1 MSEIIQGF
9 QTENGIAKYDYNALE
24 NKTHWSEEQKVYL
37 NDFYIDEEGLG
48 MASDIILDCEIGS
61 TISLTLIEEDHRETT
76 EFVWTEIEEDGVK
89 FPCFGNTPKLLGTG
103 DNGVPFVAIYV
114 APGRQEFNDFQGL
127 LVICFE
133 ISSQTF
139 NFEIDAEKVHKIPTK
154 FLPIA
159 GLEKVEEEVLLCEF
173 QMENSSGAIAEI
185 PLQHVF
191 LNETYI
197 VYLGE
202 DRYECKLNAAYDPNV
217 SGSCILLYLGM
228 TKIWLA
234 LTSTPSEPIDVKI
247 YTKYTYRAIQP
258 QYFAAPY
265 FSENAKKD
273 SQAELLWVNG
283 LNVFQENQPGPL
295 RKVLYTQV
303 DTMDSMSGASW
314 LIDRDKIQYDRDYQ
328 PLRKVAL
335 LHNNETSNETIPAF
349 ETTIEPGQIVKAKA
363 INRYPGTSGKYV
375 EWECVDPWIIQS
387 STEGST
393 KKFKI
398 TVDDSGNLSTT
409 EIV

>member
-24 NKTHWSEEQKVYL
+24 NKTHWSEGQKTYL

-61 TISLTLIEEDHRETT
+61 SVFLTLVEDDHRETM
-76 EFVWTEIEEDGVK
+76 EFVWTEVEEDGVK
-89 FPCFGNTPKLLGTG
+89 FPCFGNIPKILGTG
-103 DNGVPFVAIYV
+103 DNGTPFAAVYV
-114 APGRQEFNDFQGL
+114 APGRQEFDGFQGL
-127 LVICFE
+127 LVMCFE
-133 ISSQTF
+133 IRSQTF
-139 NFEIDAEKVHKIPTK
+139 NFEIDTEKVYKIPTK
-154 FLPIA
+154 FIPIT
-159 GLEKVEEEVLLCEF
+159 GLEKIEEEVLLSEF
-173 QMENSSGAIAEI
+173 QIKNLNATITKI

-202 DRYECKLNAAYDPNV
+202 DRYECKLNAAYDSNTNN
-217 SGSCILLYLGM
+217 SCSLVYLGM
-228 TKIWLA
+228 SLLWVI
-234 LTSTPSEPIDVKI
+234 LTSTPAEPIDVKI
-247 YTKYTYRAIQP
+247 YTKYTYKAIQP
-258 QYFAAPY
+258 QYFSAPY
-265 FSENAKKD
+265 FSEKVKSD
-273 SQAELLWVNG
+273 RQAELMWING
-283 LNVFQENQPGPL
+283 LNVFQENQTGFPQ
-295 RKVLYTQV
+295 KVLYAQV
-303 DTMDSMSGASW
+303 DAMDAMSGATW
-314 LIDRDKIQYDRDYQ
+314 LIDRDKIQYDRDNQ
-328 PLRKVAL
+328 PLRKAAL
-335 LHNNETSNETIPAF
+335 IHNDETCNEAIPAF

-363 INRYPGTSGKYV
+363 IHTNGKYV

-398 TVDDSGNLSTT
+398 TVDDSGKLSTT